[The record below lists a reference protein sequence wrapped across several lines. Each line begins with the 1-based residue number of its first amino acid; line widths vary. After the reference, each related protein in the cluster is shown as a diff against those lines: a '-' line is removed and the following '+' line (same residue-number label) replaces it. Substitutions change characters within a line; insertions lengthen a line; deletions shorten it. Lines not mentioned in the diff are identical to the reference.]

1 MTTETVIVQYK
12 NKQGKTVRKYVKN
25 MFLAYD
31 VAKQVKV
38 KCDIYL
44 LEKTLLATLN
54 DL

>member
-1 MTTETVIVQYK
+1 MKAETYIVQYK
-12 NKQGKTVRKYVKN
+12 NKRGRNVRKYVKN

-38 KCDIYL
+38 KCNVYL